1 MFGVRL
7 GEAVGAMGAPAQEQE
22 CGSVVALNPSSVMP
36 AYCVLW
42 VKLSGPCGWVVGG
55 DVCALFCAA
64 HK

>member
-7 GEAVGAMGAPAQEQE
+7 GEAVGATGAPAQEQE
-22 CGSVVALNPSSVMP
+22 CGALNPSSVMP

-55 DVCALFCAA
+55 
-64 HK
+64 